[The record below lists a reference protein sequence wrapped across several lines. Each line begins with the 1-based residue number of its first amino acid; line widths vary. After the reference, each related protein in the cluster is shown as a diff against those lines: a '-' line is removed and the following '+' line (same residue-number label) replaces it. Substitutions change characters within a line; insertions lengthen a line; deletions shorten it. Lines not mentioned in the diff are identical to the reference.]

1 MVLFFMF
8 YLGLKMCEIYEKGFF
23 EICEMV
29 IVFICLIYGFVGIFR
44 NILKVG
50 IVFNI

>member
-1 MVLFFMF
+1 MVLFFMS
-8 YLGLKMCEIYEKGFF
+8 YLGLKMCEIHEKGFF

-29 IVFICLIYGFVGIFR
+29 IVFTCLTHGSVGIFR
-44 NILKVG
+44 NISKAG